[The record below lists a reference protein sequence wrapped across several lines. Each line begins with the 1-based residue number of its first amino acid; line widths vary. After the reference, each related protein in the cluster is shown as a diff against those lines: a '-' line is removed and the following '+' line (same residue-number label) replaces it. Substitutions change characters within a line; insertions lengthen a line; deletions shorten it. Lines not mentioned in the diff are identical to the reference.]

1 MFKKIYQALA
11 SETMVDRAFKQLTQM
26 LEHGLWMFQR
36 ANDVLHSKIPA
47 DEVHE
52 AIYKRDKE
60 INELQR
66 SIRRKVLRY
75 LTVNPGYDV
84 AVCLALISVAKDA
97 ERIGDYCKNVFE
109 VGRAYSKGFHID
121 KYHEPLNEIADQT
134 VEMFSMVSKACRN
147 ADDAL
152 AEQAIGRSR
161 IIRRRCDRIIDELFA
176 DENQMEIHE
185 AVAYSLLARHYKR
198 VAGHLSNISTA
209 VVGDLDDLDFEPKRD
224 DE

>member
-11 SETMVDRAFKQLTQM
+11 SETMVDRAFSQLTKM
-26 LEHGLWMFQR
+26 LEHSLWMFKR
-36 ANDVLHSKIPA
+36 ANDVLHSRIPA
-47 DEVHE
+47 DDVHE

-97 ERIGDYCKNVFE
+97 ERIGDYCKNVYE
-109 VGRAYSKGFHID
+109 VGRAYTKGFHID

-134 VEMFSMVSKACRN
+134 VDMFTMVSDACRK

-209 VVGDLDDLDFEPKRD
+209 VAGQLDDMDFEPRD
-224 DE
+224 DDE

>member
-11 SETMVDRAFKQLTQM
+11 SKTAVDQAFSQLTEM
-26 LEHGLWMFQR
+26 LEHSLWMFKR
-36 ANDVLHSKIPA
+36 ANEVLHSEIPA
-47 DEVHE
+47 EDVHQ
-52 AIYKRDKE
+52 AIYARDKE

-75 LTVNPGYDV
+75 LTINPGYDV
-84 AVCLALISVAKDA
+84 APCLALISVTKDA
-97 ERIGDYCKNVFE
+97 ERIGDYCKNVYE
-109 VGRAYSKGFHID
+109 VGRAYTEGFHIA
-121 KYHEPLNEIADQT
+121 KYHEPLTEIANQT
-134 VEMFSMVSKACRN
+134 IEMFTMVSEACKN
-147 ADDAL
+147 GDEAL

-176 DENQMEIHE
+176 DEEPMQIHE

-209 VVGDLDDLDFEPKRD
+209 VVGQLDDMDFEPQSD